1 MRLKLL
7 ITTLTLTTLVS
18 CGSIPTNAKLSIL
31 DPLVIPESLKIK
43 EHEWACLAKPKLER
57 VKCPAFQKLGKRD
70 NLRKAREQTLIN
82 KIKATHKQ

>member
-18 CGSIPTNAKLSIL
+18 CGSIPTGARLSDL
-31 DPLVIPESLKIK
+31 QPLVIPESLKIQDG
-43 EHEWACLAKPKLER
+43 EWVCLAKPKAER
-57 VKCPAFQKLGKRD
+57 VKCPAFQKIGKRD

-82 KIKATHKQ
+82 KIKSTHK